1 MIGELIMQCVKCG
14 AELDSGVR
22 ICPNCGTLAALEIEG
37 FENAVIIQQKMKE
50 IIDDYGKEVI
60 DDIHRFIALVKDYL
74 PEYDKERR
82 LIINALLAGSAK
94 FMIAESD
101 HDIAIMR
108 TRSCA
113 LSECYV
119 TYEAAEFIVACFA
132 YMLGWKY
139 EIAEPEE
146 EEVSETYEEAEKP
159 AENPTK
165 NLKIDSKVFRPVDAA
180 RYRLA
185 GNVNIAEGFTKIDN
199 FTFNGFGRMKTITLP
214 STMMAIGDYAFSE
227 CKRLKGIDLPA
238 SLKKIQRGAFN
249 QCVKLAVI
257 KIPAGVLEI
266 DDDTFSF
273 CENLEV
279 VELPDTV
286 SSIGAQAFCG
296 CSKLRKLFLPESVK
310 YIEPNA
316 FWECPELTIR
326 CFEHSYVHKFCIKNK
341 INVETVSKGAVLT
354 ARITEEG

>member
-1 MIGELIMQCVKCG
+1 MIGELKMQCVKCG

-22 ICPNCGTLAALEIEG
+22 NCPNCGTLAALEIEG
-37 FENAVIIQQKMKE
+37 FENAVVIQQKMKE
-50 IIDDYGKEVI
+50 IIDDHGEEVI
-60 DDIHRFIALVKDYL
+60 DDIHRFISLVKDYL
-74 PEYDKERR
+74 PEYDRERR

-94 FMIAESD
+94 FMLAESD
-101 HDIAIMR
+101 PNIAVMR
-108 TRSCA
+108 TRSCI

-119 TYEAAEFIVACFA
+119 TFEASEFIIACFCF
-132 YMLGWKY
+132 MLGWEY
-139 EIAEPEE
+139 ELEEPEE
-146 EEVSETYEEAEKP
+146 EVAVEKEESNKP
-159 AENPTK
+159 EESPTK

-185 GNVNIAEGFTKIDN
+185 GTVSIAEGFTKIDN
-199 FTFNGFGRMKTITLP
+199 FTFNSFGRMKTITLP

-227 CKRLKGIDLPA
+227 CKRLKGIDLPP
-238 SLKKIQRGAFN
+238 SLRNIQRGAFN

-296 CSKLRKLFLPESVK
+296 CTKLRKLFLPESVK

-341 INVETVSKGAVLT
+341 INVETVSKGAELT